1 MGVWSH
7 LCIRDGVHNSCMSE
21 MSGNVSCVTDALFHS
36 LPTDGN

>member
-7 LCIRDGVHNSCMSE
+7 LCIKDGVHNSCMWE
-21 MSGNVSCVTDALFHS
+21 MSGNVSCVTDTLFHS